1 MAECEECRT
10 DLGGSRDEIFKLR
23 YAFSPEEDWK
33 TACDRVSRVIGSA
46 ENGGL
51 REEWIPKFKEILEN
65 FYFIPGG
72 RIIRN
77 SGRQRG
83 MLLNCFALDVE
94 DNRESIGLL
103 FNEGFVV
110 SGSGG
115 GIGINWSKLRPIG
128 DMIHTAGG
136 VSSGAISFMEALD
149 GIGNTVE
156 SGGQRRAAFIAV
168 LNATHPEVFDFLK
181 AKVIENRLTH
191 FNISVGITNEF
202 LKAVKRNKN
211 WDLTFGTK
219 VYNTVPARE
228 LWDMIVENAWKCAD
242 PGILNITNLQKYNNL
257 WWCEDLQTT
266 NPCGEIPLPPYGS
279 CCLGSINLSEM
290 YDPITNGVNWSKFK
304 EVVTISV
311 RFLDN
316 VLDVTD
322 YPIKKIELSSRAT
335 RRIGLGVMGLHY
347 LLLKMGIKNYGSDE
361 SLEFMDELFN
371 KMRDYA
377 YLASVKLAEE
387 KSSFEKLDLNN
398 YLDGEFVKELPRRIL
413 TKIKKHGIRNATILT
428 MPPTGTTSMVAGV
441 SSGLEP
447 IFSPVYKR
455 KFRTPGE
462 SGKGRYK
469 ENLEV
474 DPLFRQFVE
483 DGIDTSHFIGAYEI
497 DPFEHM
503 QVQATCQKYVCN
515 SISKTIN
522 MAENYPV
529 SKLNELLLEYGPM
542 IKGTTLYRQG
552 CKGTEILT
560 PVDHTKMT
568 REEILKISPN

>member
-387 KSSFEKLDLNN
+387 KVHLRSW
-398 YLDGEFVKELPRRIL
+398 I
-413 TKIKKHGIRNATILT
+413 
-428 MPPTGTTSMVAGV
+428 
-441 SSGLEP
+441 
-447 IFSPVYKR
+447 
-455 KFRTPGE
+455 
-462 SGKGRYK
+462 
-469 ENLEV
+469 
-474 DPLFRQFVE
+474 
-483 DGIDTSHFIGAYEI
+483 
-497 DPFEHM
+497 
-503 QVQATCQKYVCN
+503 
-515 SISKTIN
+515 
-522 MAENYPV
+522 
-529 SKLNELLLEYGPM
+529 
-542 IKGTTLYRQG
+542 
-552 CKGTEILT
+552 
-560 PVDHTKMT
+560 
-568 REEILKISPN
+568 

>member
-1 MAECEECRT
+1 
-10 DLGGSRDEIFKLR
+10 
-23 YAFSPEEDWK
+23 
-33 TACDRVSRVIGSA
+33 
-46 ENGGL
+46 
-51 REEWIPKFKEILEN
+51 
-65 FYFIPGG
+65 
-72 RIIRN
+72 
-77 SGRQRG
+77 
-83 MLLNCFALDVE
+83 
-94 DNRESIGLL
+94 
-103 FNEGFVV
+103 
-110 SGSGG
+110 
-115 GIGINWSKLRPIG
+115 
-128 DMIHTAGG
+128 
-136 VSSGAISFMEALD
+136 
-149 GIGNTVE
+149 
-156 SGGQRRAAFIAV
+156 
-168 LNATHPEVFDFLK
+168 
-181 AKVIENRLTH
+181 
-191 FNISVGITNEF
+191 
-202 LKAVKRNKN
+202 
-211 WDLTFGTK
+211 
-219 VYNTVPARE
+219 
-228 LWDMIVENAWKCAD
+228 
-242 PGILNITNLQKYNNL
+242 
-257 WWCEDLQTT
+257 
-266 NPCGEIPLPPYGS
+266 
-279 CCLGSINLSEM
+279 
-290 YDPITNGVNWSKFK
+290 
-304 EVVTISV
+304 
-311 RFLDN
+311 
-316 VLDVTD
+316 
-322 YPIKKIELSSRAT
+322 
-335 RRIGLGVMGLHY
+335 
-347 LLLKMGIKNYGSDE
+347 
-361 SLEFMDELFN
+361 
-371 KMRDYA
+371 
-377 YLASVKLAEE
+377 
-387 KSSFEKLDLNN
+387 LNN